1 MIHVRLFLQGINIH
15 QKKESPKGV
24 VNNQILDWSF
34 RLDGVFH
41 NANQDQVFE
50 SVASDIV
57 TSALDG
63 YNGKISFESSE
74 LSFWATISVK

>member
-1 MIHVRLFLQGINIH
+1 M
-15 QKKESPKGV
+15 KEGRKGV

-41 NANQDQVFE
+41 NASQDQVYDT
-50 SVASDIV
+50 VATDIV

-63 YNGKISFESSE
+63 YNGKYAE
-74 LSFWATISVK
+74 LW

>member
-41 NANQDQVFE
+41 NASQDQVFE
-50 SVASDIV
+50 TVASDVI

-74 LSFWATISVK
+74 LSFWLLLLF